1 MKLAVHFGAGNIG
14 RGFIAPILFE
24 NDYQVIFVDVD
35 KELVN
40 LINSEKSYRVTSI
53 NANSSDINIV
63 SNITAIDLASTDELN
78 TALLNADL
86 ISTSVG
92 PKFVQGIYQKVAE
105 LDNDRN
111 QIFVAFE
118 NMYRAS
124 STSSNKVEKLNPN
137 LEVIDAVVDKIVPPQ
152 ITDSLSVTVEKYGSI
167 ILDEDSEGRPLKK
180 SDVVNYKNYDNEF
193 YKKLWLL
200 NGLHLQLAY
209 FAKSNNINFI
219 HEILDKDEGVT
230 FAKTTV
236 SQLSTAFNL
245 FTNQDLDHESFTN
258 LIIERF
264 SLSLIKDDV
273 NRICRNPE
281 IKFSKDERFEYPL
294 RTLIAN
300 NSDVSSF
307 KEILDIIFENSFSDI
322 DGYDQFHKDH
332 ISIGREK
339 FYKEFWELEDYSDR
353 YIEKLGG

>member
-14 RGFIAPILFE
+14 RGFIAPVLFE
-24 NDYQVIFVDVD
+24 NDYKVIFVDVN
-35 KELVN
+35 KELVS

-53 NANSSDINIV
+53 NSNSSDINIV
-63 SNITAIDLASTDELN
+63 SNITAIDLASADELR
-78 TALLNADL
+78 TALLGADL

-92 PKFVQGIYQKVAE
+92 PKFVKDIYQKVAE

-124 STSSNKVEKLNPN
+124 SVSSNSVEKLNPN
-137 LEVIDAVVDKIVPPQ
+137 LEIIDAVVDKIVPPQ

-167 ILDEDSEGRPLKK
+167 ILDEDSMGRPLKK

-219 HEILDKDEGVT
+219 HEILDKDTGVA
-230 FAKTTV
+230 FAKKTV
-236 SQLSTAFNL
+236 SQLSNAFNL
-245 FTNQDLDHESFTN
+245 LTNQDLDHDKFNN

-264 SLSLIKDDV
+264 SLSLIKDEV

-281 IKFSKDERFEYPL
+281 IKFSRDERFEYPL
-294 RTLIAN
+294 RTLISN
-300 NSDVSSF
+300 NNDVSSF

-322 DGYDQFHKDH
+322 EGYDQFYREH
-332 ISIGREK
+332 ISMGREN
-339 FYKEFWELEDYSDR
+339 FYKEFWKLKDYSDK

>member
-14 RGFIAPILFE
+14 RGFIAPVLFE
-24 NDYQVIFVDVD
+24 NDYKVIFVDIN
-35 KELVN
+35 KELIN

-63 SNITAIDLASTDELN
+63 SNITAIDLANTDELK
-78 TALLNADL
+78 TALLSADL

-92 PKFVQGIYQKVAE
+92 AKFVKGIYQKVAE
-105 LDNDRN
+105 IDNDRN

-124 STSSNKVEKLNPN
+124 STSSNKVEKLNSN

-180 SDVVNYKNYDNEF
+180 SEVVNYKNYDNEF

-209 FAKSNNINFI
+209 FAKSKNINFI
-219 HEILDKDEGVT
+219 HEILENDVGVS
-230 FAKTTV
+230 FAKRTV

-245 FTNQDLDHESFTN
+245 YTNQDLDHENFN
-258 LIIERF
+258 NIIIERF
-264 SLSLIKDDV
+264 SLSLIKDEV

-294 RTLIAN
+294 RKLIEN
-300 NSDVSSF
+300 NNDVSSF
-307 KEILDIIFENSFSDI
+307 KEILNIIFDNSFLDI
-322 DGYDQFHKDH
+322 EGYDQFHKDQ
-332 ISIGREK
+332 ISTGREK
-339 FYKEFWELEDYSDR
+339 FYREFWKLEDYSDK

>member
-1 MKLAVHFGAGNIG
+1 MKIAVHFGAGNIG
-14 RGFIAPILFE
+14 RGFIAPVLFE
-24 NDYQVIFVDVD
+24 NDYQVIFVDVN

-63 SNITAIDLASTDELN
+63 SNIKAIDLASTDELK
-78 TALLNADL
+78 ASLLDADL
-86 ISTSVG
+86 VSTSVG
-92 PKFVQGIYQKVAE
+92 PKFVKGIYQKVAE
-105 LDNDRN
+105 LDSDRN

-152 ITDSLSVTVEKYGSI
+152 TTDSLSVTVEKYGSI
-167 ILDEDSEGRPLKK
+167 ILDEDSKGKPLKK
-180 SDVVNYKNYDNEF
+180 TDVVNYKNYDNEF

-209 FAKSNNINFI
+209 FAKYNNINFI
-219 HEILDKDEGVT
+219 HEILDKEIGVT
-230 FAKTTV
+230 FAKKTV
-236 SQLSTAFNL
+236 SQLSTAYNL
-245 FTNQDLDHESFTN
+245 LTNQDLDNENFN
-258 LIIERF
+258 DLIIERF
-264 SLSLIKDDV
+264 SLSLIKDEV

-294 RTLIAN
+294 RTLISN
-300 NSDVSSF
+300 NNDISSF

-322 DGYDQFHKDH
+322 EGYKQFQMVQLSK
-332 ISIGREK
+332 GREQ
-339 FYKEFWELEDYSDR
+339 FYKEFWKLEDYSDK